1 MIASLFPASRPPIFG
16 GAKPEIALS
25 VADDMSETFCTYESR
40 MRETII
46 QFFVE
51 QGFHLTDLCSD
62 NEVTRRTAAQKHSD
76 DLMQRLGRIRE
87 SYGSSF

>member
-1 MIASLFPASRPPIFG
+1 MNT
-16 GAKPEIALS
+16 
-25 VADDMSETFCTYESR
+25 ADDMTEAFCAYESR

-62 NEVTRRTAAQKHSD
+62 NEVTRRTVANKHTD
-76 DLMQRLGRIRE
+76 DLMRRLGRIRE